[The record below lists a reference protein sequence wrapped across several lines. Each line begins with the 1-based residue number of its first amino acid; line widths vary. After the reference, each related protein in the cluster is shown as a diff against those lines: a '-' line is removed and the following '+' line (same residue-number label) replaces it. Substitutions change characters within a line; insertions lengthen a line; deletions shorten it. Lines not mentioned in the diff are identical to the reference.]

1 MIYEEKEVLWLFFY
15 DWIYNAYQTYICI
28 TVICMLEV
36 GGRDSIL
43 WSPFHLHLFVV
54 AEYPWQFT
62 TETEKN
68 LEKWLYLPSYFDP
81 PNVYKL
87 IGMLHWWKKY
97 GSIVIVQTQEI
108 I

>member
-1 MIYEEKEVLWLFFY
+1 MIYVEEGKSYDCVSMTECTMHTQMYCQNFEGGIPFY
-15 DWIYNAYQTYICI
+15 GHHFICI
-28 TVICMLEV
+28 
-36 GGRDSIL
+36 S
-43 WSPFHLHLFVV
+43 FVV

-87 IGMLHWWKKY
+87 IGMLH
-97 GSIVIVQTQEI
+97 
-108 I
+108 